1 MVTVDHIKALDKYTT
16 KVNNKID
23 RGLIDNYEFEKDNYS
38 VGSIMNSISNDL
50 EVYCYLINN
59 QTKEVVSNLKYKLF
73 SKQSEAKEYFKDVT
87 SYLEVNNLEKITKFL
102 ES

>member
-1 MVTVDHIKALDKYTT
+1 MDTVDHIKALEKYTT

>member
-1 MVTVDHIKALDKYTT
+1 MDTVDHIKALEKYTT

-59 QTKEVVSNLKYKLF
+59 QTKEVVSSLKYKLF

>member
-1 MVTVDHIKALDKYTT
+1 MDTVDHIKALEKYTT

-23 RGLIDNYEFEKDNYS
+23 RGLIDNCEFEKDNYS